1 MNINFERLRLQ
12 MHMRQL
18 YEQLGAM
25 DAEIVIADAFAR
37 ELARHDT
44 MQAQQA
50 QLRKI
55 AAAGTPNGETRD
67 SISKQQFLQ
76 SY

>member
-25 DAEIVIADAFAR
+25 DAEIVIGDAFAR
-37 ELARHDT
+37 ELARHET

-50 QLRKI
+50 QLRSS
-55 AAAGTPNGETRD
+55 AAAGTPSGETRD
-67 SISKQQFLQ
+67 SISM
-76 SY
+76 

>member
-37 ELARHDT
+37 EQARHE
-44 MQAQQA
+44 QIRQQTEA
-50 QLRKI
+50 KRSH
-55 AAAGTPNGETRD
+55 ADPA
-67 SISKQQFLQ
+67 
-76 SY
+76 

>member
-25 DAEIVIADAFAR
+25 DAELVIVDAFLR
-37 ELARHDT
+37 EQTRHD
-44 MQAQQA
+44 
-50 QLRKI
+50 KI
-55 AAAGTPNGETRD
+55 HQPQVDTNSHADPA
-67 SISKQQFLQ
+67 
-76 SY
+76 

>member
-44 MQAQQA
+44 IQAQQA
-50 QLRKI
+50 QLRSS
-55 AAAGTPNGETRD
+55 AAAGTPNAKTRG
-67 SISKQQFLQ
+67 SISM
-76 SY
+76 

>member
-37 ELARHDT
+37 ELTRHEAI
-44 MQAQQA
+44 QAQQA
-50 QLRKI
+50 QGRRA
-55 AAAGTPNGETRD
+55 AAAGTPNAKTRD
-67 SISKQQFLQ
+67 SISKLQ
-76 SY
+76 VL

>member
-1 MNINFERLRLQ
+1 MNTNFERLRLQ

-25 DAEIVIADAFAR
+25 DAEIVIADAFAC

-44 MQAQQA
+44 KQAQQA
-50 QLRKI
+50 QLRKT
-55 AAAGTPNGETRD
+55 AAAGTPNAETRD
-67 SISKQQFLQ
+67 SISKQRFLQ
-76 SY
+76 S

>member
-1 MNINFERLRLQ
+1 
-12 MHMRQL
+12 
-18 YEQLGAM
+18 M

-50 QLRKI
+50 QGRKT
-55 AAAGTPNGETRD
+55 AAAGTPNAKTRD

-76 SY
+76 S